1 VDPDQPTRQYR
12 VVRRIEE
19 PDDVFSLVLEP
30 VDGGALPAIA
40 PGQYVS
46 VFVDLPDGARQ
57 PRQYRC
63 PQPPYEPGCRSLCQ
77 LILLRLD
84 QATTVV
90 QCIGLDAGNNDH
102 LAAMKM

>member
-19 PDDVFSLVLEP
+19 PDDVISLVLEP
-30 VDGGALPAIA
+30 VDGGALPAIT

-57 PRQYRC
+57 PTPVHGVLNAVRT
-63 PQPPYEPGCRSLCQ
+63 
-77 LILLRLD
+77 RLQITVPVD
-84 QATTVV
+84 LAT
-90 QCIGLDAGNNDH
+90 A
-102 LAAMKM
+102 